1 MINDIKRILI
11 LGVRAVYHNIKFLTL
26 FWVFN
31 AASAVVLSVVI
42 YSVLADSISR
52 SIISDK
58 LTESFDYFWFL
69 QFRHIYEMQ
78 LEQMPLVIIAVVVI
92 YTVIQTFFLG
102 GMVAVF
108 HQPKKNHTVD
118 FFYGGVKYFIRFMK
132 VTLISVLLY
141 ALAFM
146 INDYL
151 GDFIS
156 WLFKNTESVWWE
168 FTARSL
174 RYLLLIFLIGVT
186 SLFSDYS
193 KISLAVKDTT
203 EVARGV
209 YYAAVFV
216 KKNFYIV
223 FLTFLMVSV
232 LGALGVLVY
241 NLIELSIPRTPFY
254 LLIIT
259 FILQQMLIIFR
270 LFIRMF
276 FCATEVSL
284 YKDLSA
290 DTITAEAH

>member
-1 MINDIKRILI
+1 MIKDIKRVLV
-11 LGVRAVYHNIKFLTL
+11 LGVRAVFHNIKFLTL

-31 AASAVVLSVVI
+31 AASAMVLSVII
-42 YSVLADSISR
+42 YSILSDSLSR

-58 LTESFDYFWFL
+58 LTASFDYFWFI
-69 QFRHIYEMQ
+69 QFRQIYEMQ

-102 GMVAVF
+102 GLVAVF
-108 HQPKKNHTVD
+108 HQPAKNHTVD
-118 FFYGGVKYFIRFMK
+118 FFYGGVKYFNRFMK
-132 VTLISVLLY
+132 VTIISVLLY
-141 ALAFM
+141 GVAFI
-146 INDYL
+146 INDYT

-156 WLFKNTESVWWE
+156 WLFKNSESVLWE
-168 FTARSL
+168 FIARSL

-209 YYAAVFV
+209 YYAAIFV
-216 KKNFYIV
+216 KKNFYLV
-223 FLTFLMVSV
+223 FLTFLIVSV
-232 LGALGVLVY
+232 LGAVGVLVY

-276 FCATEVSL
+276 FCATEVTL

-290 DTITAEAH
+290 DIINADAQ

>member
-1 MINDIKRILI
+1 MIKDIKRVLL
-11 LGVRAVYHNIKFLTL
+11 LGVRAVFHNIKFLTL

-31 AASAVVLSVVI
+31 AASAMVLSIII
-42 YSVLADSISR
+42 YSVLSDSLSR

-58 LTESFDYFWFL
+58 LTASFDYFWFL

-78 LEQMPLVIIAVVVI
+78 LDQMPLIIIAVVVI

-132 VTLISVLLY
+132 VTLVSVLLY
-141 ALAFM
+141 ALAFL
-146 INDYL
+146 INDYT

-156 WLFKNTESVWWE
+156 WIFKNSESVMGE
-168 FTARSL
+168 FIARSL
-174 RYLLLIFLIGVT
+174 RYLILIFLIGVI

-193 KISLAVKDTT
+193 KISLAVKDNTRIF
-203 EVARGV
+203 RGV
-209 YYAAVFV
+209 YYAAIFV
-216 KKNFYIV
+216 KNNFYVV
-223 FLTFLMVSV
+223 FLTFVLVSF

-241 NLIELSIPRTPFY
+241 NVLELSIPRTPFY
-254 LLIIT
+254 MLIIT

-290 DTITAEAH
+290 DILNIEVQ